1 MSLRILH
8 VTPYFSGAWAYG
20 GIPRLATTLAT
31 GLARRGHHLTV
42 CTTDA
47 CDRHNR
53 LPSRPGPAAHAG
65 IDVRVFPNWSNH
77 LAYELQLFTPIGLG
91 RYLAG
96 AVAQFDI
103 AHIHGHRHLLEVA
116 GARWCRRRR
125 VPYVSAPNG
134 TAARIERRKAPKQ
147 VWDAVWGYHD
157 LAGAGIVLAVSQAER
172 AQLLA
177 LGVEAQRIRVVPN
190 PLDLDE
196 FEVPPARG
204 RFRQRYDLGNA
215 PLVAFLGKITPR
227 KRLDVLM
234 AAMPQLQTSAARL
247 VVAGNDMGGGAAAR
261 RLAATLGIA
270 RRTLFAGLITGRARL
285 DLLADADVV
294 VYPSADEVFGLVP
307 LEALLCGTPV
317 VVAGDSGCGEI
328 VGGLEGG
335 QVVALGDPVALAVA
349 IDSVLASPQAWRAR
363 AALGA
368 TSVRERFGG
377 SVVAEQVDA
386 LYRELLA
393 R

>member
-8 VTPYFSGAWAYG
+8 VTPYFSEAWAYG

-31 GLARRGHHLTV
+31 GLARRGHHVTV
-42 CTTDA
+42 CTTDV
-47 CDRHNR
+47 CDRHSR
-53 LPSRPGPAAHAG
+53 LPSRPAPAAHSG
-65 IDVRVFPNWSNH
+65 IDVHVFPNWSNH

-116 GARWCRRRR
+116 GARWCRRHY

-134 TAARIERRKAPKQ
+134 TAARIERRQALKQ
-147 VWDAVWGYHD
+147 VWDTVWGDHD
-157 LAGAGIVLAVSQAER
+157 LAGAGLVLAVSQAER

-177 LGVEAQRIRVVPN
+177 LGVEPQRIRVVPN

-204 RFRQRYDLGNA
+204 RFRQQHELGNA
-215 PLVAFLGKITPR
+215 PLVVFLGKITPR
-227 KRLDVLM
+227 KRIDVLM
-234 AAMPQLQTSAARL
+234 AAMPRLQMSAARL
-247 VVAGNDMGGGAAAR
+247 VVAGNDMGGGSAAR
-261 RLAATLGIA
+261 RLAGTLGIA
-270 RRTLFAGLITGRARL
+270 DRTLFAGLLTGRARL
-285 DLLADADVV
+285 ELLADADVV

-317 VVAGDSGCGEI
+317 VVAGDSGCGEV

-335 QVVALGDPVALAVA
+335 QVVALGDPAALAVA
-349 IDSVLASPQAWRAR
+349 IDLVLASPQAWRAR
-363 AALGA
+363 AAVGA
-368 TSVRERFGG
+368 IGVRERFGG

>member
-1 MSLRILH
+1 M
-8 VTPYFSGAWAYG
+8 
-20 GIPRLATTLAT
+20 
-31 GLARRGHHLTV
+31 
-42 CTTDA
+42 
-47 CDRHNR
+47 
-53 LPSRPGPAAHAG
+53 
-65 IDVRVFPNWSNH
+65 
-77 LAYELQLFTPIGLG
+77 
-91 RYLAG
+91 
-96 AVAQFDI
+96 
-103 AHIHGHRHLLEVA
+103 
-116 GARWCRRRR
+116 
-125 VPYVSAPNG
+125 PYVSAPNG
-134 TAARIERRKAPKQ
+134 TAARIERRKALKQ

-234 AAMPQLQTSAARL
+234 AAMPRLQTSAARL
-247 VVAGNDMGGGAAAR
+247 VVAGNDMGGGSDAR

-270 RRTLFAGLITGRARL
+270 DHTLFVGLMTGGARL

-349 IDSVLASPQAWRAR
+349 IDSVLGSPQTWRAR

>member
-8 VTPYFSGAWAYG
+8 VTPYFTDAWAYG
-20 GIPRLATTLAT
+20 GIPRLATTLAM
-31 GLARRGHHLTV
+31 GLARRGHHVTV
-42 CTTDA
+42 CTTDV
-47 CDRHNR
+47 CDRHSR
-53 LPSRPGPAAHAG
+53 LPSRPAAPAPSA

-77 LAYELQLFTPIGLG
+77 LAYELQLFTPIGLD

-134 TAARIERRKAPKQ
+134 TAARIERRQLLKQ
-147 VWDAVWGYHD
+147 VWDTVWGDHD
-157 LAGAGIVLAVSQAER
+157 LAGAGAVLAVSQAER

-177 LGVEAQRIRVVPN
+177 RGVEPQRLRVVPN

-196 FEVPPARG
+196 FEPPPARG
-204 RFRQRYDLGNA
+204 HFRQQHDLGNA
-215 PLVAFLGKITPR
+215 PLVVFLGKITPR
-227 KRLDVLM
+227 KRIDVLM
-234 AAMPQLQTSAARL
+234 AAMPRLHMHAARL
-247 VVAGNDMGGGAAAR
+247 VVAGNDMGGGTAVG

-270 RRTLFAGLITGRARL
+270 DRTMFTGLLTGRARL

-294 VYPSADEVFGLVP
+294 VYPSAHEVFGLVP

-317 VVAGDSGCGEI
+317 VVADDSGCGEV

-335 QVVALGDPVALAVA
+335 QVVALGDPAALAAA

-363 AALGA
+363 AAVGA
-368 TSVRERFGG
+368 SAVRERFGG